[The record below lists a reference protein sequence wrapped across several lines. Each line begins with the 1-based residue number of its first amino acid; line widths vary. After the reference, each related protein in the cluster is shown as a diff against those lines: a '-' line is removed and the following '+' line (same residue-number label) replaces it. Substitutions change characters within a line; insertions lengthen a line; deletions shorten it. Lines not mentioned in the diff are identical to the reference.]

1 MNLVWGLVDG
11 GYAGVR
17 KPTTQCLSQGVGD
30 HHFFTIYARRKLGPT
45 SSNTSPLAAFAGPP
59 ASHNIRMLAGRAAS
73 AGAAVRRARTGFS
86 PLRDATAVLTPLQRT
101 RGHQRLP
108 LARTYSDVM
117 SAPRESMDYD
127 VVIVGAGPAGLAA
140 SIRIKQLAAETGKE
154 LSVCVVE
161 KGAEVR
167 SLVPARA
174 VTKVI
179 SMAWVE

>member
-1 MNLVWGLVDG
+1 
-11 GYAGVR
+11 
-17 KPTTQCLSQGVGD
+17 
-30 HHFFTIYARRKLGPT
+30 
-45 SSNTSPLAAFAGPP
+45 
-59 ASHNIRMLAGRAAS
+59 MLAGRAAS

-108 LARTYSDVM
+108 LARAYSDDVM

-161 KGAEVR
+161 KGAEVS
-167 SLVPARA
+167 SLVPRA
-174 VTKVI
+174 LLQK
-179 SMAWVE
+179 